1 MERNIATMG
10 APLLLIAAALAL
22 PGEGADGAARRAAGR
37 FAAALAPASR
47 EKACLP
53 FDDARRLDWHFI
65 PRERGGLPLGA
76 MADGERRAAHE
87 LLRAFLSPRGYLRAL
102 GVIELEEVL
111 RAGELAAG
119 RDGAYRDPGRYFFTL
134 FGETGGDGPW
144 MARVEGHHLAL
155 NFTGDA
161 EHGVAT
167 TPFFLGSNP
176 AEVRAGPKAGFSLL
190 AVVDERARALLE
202 ALSEEQRRAALVA
215 TTAPADVLFGPQA
228 AQPPAADEGVALKG
242 VDAPI
247 ARLVAELLET
257 VTGDVAVAPP
267 VAAEAAQR
275 FVWAGGR
282 AVGEGH
288 YWRLQGERVV
298 VEYDNTQDGANHAH
312 LLWRDPRN
320 DFGRDWLARH
330 HRDDHGG
337 GGDGPR

>member
-1 MERNIATMG
+1 MERSIATMG

-22 PGEGADGAARRAAGR
+22 PDRAADGAARAAAGR
-37 FAAALAPASR
+37 FVAALAPASR
-47 EKACLP
+47 EQATLP
-53 FDDARRLDWHFI
+53 FDDARRFDWHFI

-76 MADGERRAAHE
+76 MAEGERRAAHE
-87 LLRAFLSPRGYLRAL
+87 LLRALLSPRGYLRVQ
-102 GVIELEEVL
+102 GVVTLEEVL
-111 RAGELAAG
+111 QEREFAAG

-167 TPFFLGSNP
+167 TPFFLGANP
-176 AEVRAGPKAGFSLL
+176 AEVRTGAKAGFSLL
-190 AVVDERARALLE
+190 ADVDERARRLLE
-202 ALSEEQRRAALVA
+202 ALSDEQRRAAIVA
-215 TTAPADVLFGPQA
+215 ATAPADVLFGPQA
-228 AQPPAADEGVALKG
+228 PQPPAADEGVALKG
-242 VDAPI
+242 ADAAI
-247 ARLVAELLET
+247 ARLVGELLES

-267 VAAEAAQR
+267 VAIEAAQR

-282 AVGEGH
+282 AVGDGH

-298 VEYDNTQDGANHAH
+298 VEYDQTQDGANHAH

-330 HRDDHGG
+330 HREGGG